1 MRLKRSFSRSPRLKD
16 ELSYELTCD
25 QILRVIRDE
34 IPHLVAKGHRIV
46 NGLPSCLFVVIGV
59 KGKHSTEENIDN
71 DPEAP
76 KIYIFAIRS
85 LDQNL
90 WGDI

>member
-1 MRLKRSFSRSPRLKD
+1 MRLKRSFSRSPILKD

-25 QILRVIRDE
+25 QILRIIRDE
-34 IPHLVAKGHRIV
+34 IPHLVAKGHWVID
-46 NGLPSCLFVVIGV
+46 GLPCCFFVIVGV
-59 KGKHSTEENIDN
+59 KRKHTAEENIDN